1 MASNTYREKRESLL
15 TLMRERKF
23 LGNKLPT
30 EEALT
35 DMLNCSRGTLR
46 EILKE
51 LEYKG
56 YITKKHSV
64 GNFIHPSAFET
75 TMRIELYSSFH
86 DLITDGGYTPSVKVL
101 HYSGDTMDIPEDTK
115 RRLCIKNQEG
125 ADYTE
130 RMYYADGKPAILSKC
145 YIPKG
150 IMLLPGQNS
159 EGSSTLYDFLRKY
172 CNQEVEQMQIY
183 FFIEKADEETAA
195 LFEVPVGKP
204 LLLWEEAFY
213 NYYDEIVS
221 ISHNYFNLDVMQLT
235 MLKRYQKA
243 VRA

>member
-1 MASNTYREKRESLL
+1 MPTTTYREKRELL
-15 TLMRERKF
+15 LSIMRERKF
-23 LGNKLPT
+23 PGNKLPT

-35 DMLNCSRGTLR
+35 EMLNCSRGTLR

-56 YITKKHSV
+56 FITKKHSV

-86 DLITDGGYTPSVKVL
+86 DLIRDGGYEPSVRVL
-101 HYSGDTMDIPEDTK
+101 HVSGNTTDIPEET
-115 RRLCIKNQEG
+115 RERLRIKNEEG

-130 RMYYADGKPAILSKC
+130 RMYYANGKPAILSKC

-159 EGSSTLYDFLRKY
+159 EGSSTLYDFLKKY

-183 FFIEKADEETAA
+183 FFIVRADQELSE
-195 LFEVPVGKP
+195 LFAVPENKP

-213 NYYDEIVS
+213 NYCDEIVS
-221 ISHNYFNLDVMQLT
+221 ISHNYFNLDIMQLST
-235 MLKRYQKA
+235 LKRYQKVA
-243 VRA
+243 RA